1 MKYKY
6 KDMMIAGAFVL
17 GAALFAGC
25 DDEPDIKEYVY
36 PEPVVTSYS
45 PAEGYAKSRVTILG
59 KGFGA
64 RYEERY
70 TDGTIV
76 PVQAASVSF
85 GGVKAENIL
94 SVNDECIVVEV
105 PENAPSGKITLK
117 VWTHEVEVGDF
128 EIWESPVVSKPINAV
143 VNPGNSVTIEGSCFG
158 SSQEEVQVRFGDKM
172 GTITEWSESKIVAVA
187 PDGYATGELT
197 LIVNGL
203 EVSAG
208 AVINPLAKGDVT
220 IAYLKNYKQP
230 FEADADFC
238 EKAGLT
244 GNETGTYLLPAY
256 WTLNDAAK
264 NRIINGVAASGLQNN
279 TLILQA
285 ATGWD
290 GADFKP
296 IENGKFYQSTILP
309 FGKYKLTV
317 DFSECG
323 VAGGELHLMVAKGN
337 VLPDITDIAGN
348 EDVLD
353 SFSGFPTSGN
363 TKGEIHELEFEV
375 TEELTE
381 VSVGFVATF
390 TSGNNWF
397 RVKEIKL
404 EKL

>member
-1 MKYKY
+1 MKYKF
-6 KDMMIAGAFVL
+6 KDIMMAGVFAL
-17 GAALFAGC
+17 SAILFAGC

-36 PEPVVTSYS
+36 PEPEVTSYYPS
-45 PAEGYAKSRVTILG
+45 EGYAKSQVTILG

-64 RYEERY
+64 LYEERY
-70 TDGTIV
+70 NDGTIV

-85 GGVKAENIL
+85 GGVEAQRIL

-105 PENAPSGKITLK
+105 PENASSGKITLK
-117 VWTHEVEVGDF
+117 VWTHKVEVGDF
-128 EIWESPVVSKPINAV
+128 EVWESPVVNKPINAV
-143 VNPGNSVTIEGSCFG
+143 VRPGGYVIIEGGCLGTSK
-158 SSQEEVQVRFGDKM
+158 EEVQVRFGDTM
-172 GTITEWSESKIVAVA
+172 GTITEWSETRIVAVA
-187 PDGYATGELT
+187 PEGYATGALT

-238 EKAGLT
+238 KQAGLS
-244 GNETGTYLLPAY
+244 GNETGTFLLPAY

-264 NRIINGVAASGLQNN
+264 NRTVNGVAVSGLHNN

-290 GADFKP
+290 GAGFKK
-296 IENGKFYQSTILP
+296 IENGKFYQSTTLP
-309 FGKYKLTV
+309 AGKYKLTV

-323 VAGGELHLMVAKGN
+323 VADGSLYLMVAKGS
-337 VLPDITDIAGN
+337 VLPDITTISGNADI
-348 EDVLD
+348 LD
-353 SFSGFPTSGN
+353 YFSGFSRSN
-363 TKGEIHELEFEV
+363 TKGEVHELEFEL
-375 TEELTE
+375 TEESTD
-381 VSVGFVATF
+381 VSIGFVATF

-397 RVKEIKL
+397 RVREIKL
-404 EKL
+404 VNL